1 MSGGISVIRSGL
13 YNRRLVLAAMTAGSV
28 AALLGVLLAVS
39 LDPLL
44 LNILLL
50 AVMLI
55 AVVSVFKK

>member
-44 LNILLL
+44 LNILC
-50 AVMLI
+50 
-55 AVVSVFKK
+55 SPSC